1 MRQLLHFDSDDGR
14 SNASFPQASPHISPC
29 SSQYPTPRGGGNPC
43 TTLSV
48 TVLEAQRLAS
58 LPATAGASQ
67 SVFCTVTLE
76 CPGKTSISVRTD
88 LVPWS
93 DSPKWN
99 ALFEFRVDDL
109 AVHQGI
115 VNVAIMSRS
124 LFSPSAHPMDAAAG
138 HASALQ
144 LAVSRIG
151 VVRSIRLHQI
161 GSGNSSLQRWFTV
174 SPAPEQEVGG
184 DAGRQTT
191 NNKCCL
197 ALMLATSEA
206 KVLVGSRRHMHRGL
220 LSATEPGPSR
230 STTPLP
236 SPSLV
241 HTPGVQDDGQNAD
254 GASDMRPRDFC
265 ETSVDA
271 TSLREWRRQEMADIS
286 SLKRSLERKP
296 DGKVWFE
303 APAIVALTLDQSFDD
318 ISRSQEARRKF
329 QDRLTEDVAA
339 ALGLA
344 RRQILVFGLR
354 CGSLHSAIST
364 LATIGIVVPRGG
376 PSPQEL
382 TAQLE
387 KQILDP
393 KESVLMQGL
402 VTRKVTSVQR
412 LDDLSGSLSRTLS
425 RDPSELP
432 LEARPLQQD
441 SAIVM
446 ASPRLPVVFQG
457 ASVHASRSPHR
468 RPDSPLDVPTGFV
481 LPRSLQAPENATGQR
496 TRLLQEQDGV
506 HKTLNPR
513 DQVYPKAAPDGLQVI
528 PPRLS
533 PLSKTAERA
542 SSSRQCFSALS
553 NPGLP
558 DELGSILSARKKQ
571 VDEATGTRQAG
582 GLGVGDARQ
591 RSDES
596 AKTIIDF
603 GAQKQTVSR
612 LSLDFMYDKAGS
624 PNSGG
629 VEGASLGLGPV
640 KYINPGMSLSP
651 SPLAPAT
658 TAATETKPHTPFS
671 KPNQSAGT
679 APALSTNQGTQLSQR
694 HMGQE
699 RPKTAAAGA
708 PGGTHTH
715 THKHIP
721 LVVLPLPPKWQ
732 KAHIKTLVCGTIA
745 HAPNFGQV
753 EILDEAAVI
762 VDATGKILLV
772 ATKDSEEEEEND
784 ILAWVQRFDV
794 GTCTPVV
801 QSELERAGGS
811 GGHMDV
817 IRLARGQVLVPG
829 FIDTHIHAPQYPYT
843 GTATDKPLME
853 WLNHYTFPA
862 ESRLAD
868 EKIAARV
875 YSTVVDRTLRSG
887 TTTGTNSQNS
897 SFWRLYI
904 VNI

>member
-1 MRQLLHFDSDDGR
+1 VRQLLHFDSDDGR

-48 TVLEAQRLAS
+48 TVLEAQRLES

-99 ALFEFRVDDL
+99 ARFEFRVDDL

-206 KVLVGSRRHMHRGL
+206 KVLVGSRLHRHRGL
-220 LSATEPGPSR
+220 FSATEPGPSR
-230 STTPLP
+230 FTTPLP

-241 HTPGVQDDGQNAD
+241 HAPGVQDDCQNAD
-254 GASDMRPRDFC
+254 GASDMHPRDFC
-265 ETSVDA
+265 ETYVDA
-271 TSLREWRRQEMADIS
+271 TSLREWRRQETADMS

-393 KESVLMQGL
+393 KESVLMQSVLMQGL

-432 LEARPLQQD
+432 LEARPLQE

-446 ASPRLPVVFQG
+446 ASPRLPVIFQG

-468 RPDSPLDVPTGFV
+468 RPDSPQDLPTGFV
-481 LPRSLQAPENATGQR
+481 LPRSLQAPENATGPR
-496 TRLLQEQDGV
+496 TPTLQEQDGV
-506 HKTLNPR
+506 HEAQNPR
-513 DQVYPKAAPDGLQVI
+513 EQACPKAAADGLQVT
-528 PPRLS
+528 PPRRS

-542 SSSRQCFSALS
+542 SSSRQGFFGLS
-553 NPGLP
+553 TPGLP

-591 RSDES
+591 SSDES

-603 GAQKQTVSR
+603 GAPKQTVSR

-651 SPLAPAT
+651 SPSANT
-658 TAATETKPHTPFS
+658 SFS

-679 APALSTNQGTQLSQR
+679 APALSTNQGTQLSRR

-721 LVVLPLPPKWQ
+721 LVVMPLPPKWQ

-745 HAPNFGQV
+745 HAPHFGQV

-772 ATKDSEEEEEND
+772 ATKDAEDEEEND

-801 QSELERAGGS
+801 QSESERAGGS

-887 TTTGTNSQNS
+887 TTTGTYSQNS
-897 SFWRLYI
+897 SSW
-904 VNI
+904 